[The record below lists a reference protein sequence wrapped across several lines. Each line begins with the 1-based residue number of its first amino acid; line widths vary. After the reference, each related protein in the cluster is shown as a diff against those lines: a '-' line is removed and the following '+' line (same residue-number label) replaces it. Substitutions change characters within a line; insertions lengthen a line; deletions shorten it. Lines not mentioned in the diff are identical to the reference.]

1 MKKSVIF
8 ALCLVIFFTFSC
20 SLKYEQ
26 DEEYSEDAPEFTF
39 TGLQMNRL
47 EDGRL
52 SAVLEAAKL
61 EQYRN
66 EDAMYAK
73 NVVFTLYDENNKIT
87 VTGSC
92 GLIVADM
99 VKKEYSLFS
108 DVDVM
113 SHDQNI
119 SVKGQN
125 VHWSEKTEQ
134 LICGKDDLVII
145 GNGGGNYGDEYASA
159 KKQSSIRIQIEGKGF
174 SASGVSMSYKFDD
187 EVSGTILTDIV
198 DSVTENELNLTEE
211 QLAKEAEKDQI
222 LIEGKQ
228 DVK

>member
-1 MKKSVIF
+1 
-8 ALCLVIFFTFSC
+8 
-20 SLKYEQ
+20 
-26 DEEYSEDAPEFTF
+26 
-39 TGLQMNRL
+39 
-47 EDGRL
+47 
-52 SAVLEAAKL
+52 
-61 EQYRN
+61 
-66 EDAMYAK
+66 
-73 NVVFTLYDENNKIT
+73 
-87 VTGSC
+87 
-92 GLIVADM
+92 
-99 VKKEYSLFS
+99 
-108 DVDVM
+108 M